1 MIISNK
7 GMTVIKVIKGSR
19 EDVFVDFAVVVNSL
33 KGALVEGG
41 MSSDKAEAL
50 IMDMVKVGFE
60 DEENECSGSKQR
72 KDTIDEAVD
81 RLFDAIFHNASKEE

>member
-7 GMTVIKVIKGSR
+7 GMTVIKVMEEGSR
-19 EDVFVDFAVVVNSL
+19 EDVFVDFAVVVHSL

-50 IMDMVKVGFE
+50 VI
-60 DEENECSGSKQR
+60 
-72 KDTIDEAVD
+72 DTGESSDL
-81 RLFDAIFHNASKEE
+81 RMKEVSALVVSREKRHH

>member
-1 MIISNK
+1 MIRSNK
-7 GMTVIKVIKGSR
+7 GMTVIKGSR
-19 EDVFVDFAVVVNSL
+19 EDVFADFVVVVNSL

-41 MSSDKAEAL
+41 MSSDKAEVL

-81 RLFDAIFHNASKEE
+81 KLFGVLFGGVIKEGE

>member
-1 MIISNK
+1 
-7 GMTVIKVIKGSR
+7 
-19 EDVFVDFAVVVNSL
+19 
-33 KGALVEGG
+33 

-50 IMDMVKVGFE
+50 IMDIVKFGFKY
-60 DEENECSGSKQR
+60 EENECSGSKQR

>member
-1 MIISNK
+1 MIGSNK
-7 GMTVIKVIKGSR
+7 GMTVIKGSR
-19 EDVFVDFAVVVNSL
+19 EDVFADFAVVVNSL

-81 RLFDAIFHNASKEE
+81 KLFGVLFGGVIKEGE

>member
-1 MIISNK
+1 MIRSNK
-7 GMTVIKVIKGSR
+7 GMTVIKGSR
-19 EDVFVDFAVVVNSL
+19 EDVFADFVVVVNSL

-81 RLFDAIFHNASKEE
+81 KLFGVLFGGVIKEE

>member
-1 MIISNK
+1 
-7 GMTVIKVIKGSR
+7 
-19 EDVFVDFAVVVNSL
+19 
-33 KGALVEGG
+33 

>member
-1 MIISNK
+1 MIRSNK
-7 GMTVIKVIKGSR
+7 GMTVIKGSR
-19 EDVFVDFAVVVNSL
+19 EDVFADFAVVVHSL
-33 KGALVEGG
+33 KGALVESG

-60 DEENECSGSKQR
+60 AEENECSGSKQR

-81 RLFDAIFHNASKEE
+81 KLFGVLFGGVIKEGE

>member
-1 MIISNK
+1 MIRSNK
-7 GMTVIKVIKGSR
+7 GMTVIKGSR
-19 EDVFVDFAVVVNSL
+19 EDVFADFAVVVHSL

-81 RLFDAIFHNASKEE
+81 KLFGVLFGGVIKEE

>member
-7 GMTVIKVIKGSR
+7 GMTGIKGSR
-19 EDVFVDFAVVVNSL
+19 EDVFADFAVVVNSL

-81 RLFDAIFHNASKEE
+81 KLFGVLFGGVIKEE